1 MSNNKNVPRAERQIF
16 IGNLSYSADEGMI
29 KDAFDAIN
37 IQITNVRIVLDRETR
52 LPKGFAFVD
61 IAPKEHTDLEEIIK
75 KIDGT
80 MFYDRPCR
88 ASHVIPRASECKQG
102 TVQPRQ
108 GKRRKHG
115 EAPQRSSGRGSRR
128 DGDDYGW

>member
-1 MSNNKNVPRAERQIF
+1 VSNNKNIPRSKCQVF
-16 IGNLSYSADEGMI
+16 LGNLSYDADERMI
-29 KDAFDAIN
+29 KEAFDAIDVR
-37 IQITNVRIVLDRETR
+37 ITNVRIVLDRESR

-61 IAPKEHTDLEEIIK
+61 IDPKERTNLEEIIK

-88 ASHVIPRASECKQG
+88 ASHVIPRAPECKQG
-102 TVQPRQ
+102 TAQSRQ
-108 GKRRKHG
+108 DKRRKRG
-115 EAPQRSSGRGSRR
+115 ETPQRGPGRGSRR